1 MNDHDIRAALQGRIF
16 RLPRWAVPLVLAGAA
31 GLGVLLMLVAAS
43 LALIIVPVVL
53 AFGAFAAWRMRRQI
67 RRGGGMPGS
76 PFPEQPGPTGTNEI
90 IDVEYRIIDRTE
102 KR

>member
-16 RLPRWAVPLVLAGAA
+16 RLPRWAVPFVLAGAA

-43 LALIIVPVVL
+43 LALIIVPVVI
-53 AFGAFAAWRMRRQI
+53 AGGAFAAWRLRRQM
-67 RRGGGMPGS
+67 RRGGAVD
-76 PFPEQPGPTGTNEI
+76 PFAQRPQQSAASEV

-102 KR
+102 KH

>member
-1 MNDHDIRAALQGRIF
+1 MNDHDIRAALQGRVF
-16 RLPRWAVPLVLAGAA
+16 RLPRWAVPFVLAGAA

-53 AFGAFAAWRMRRQI
+53 AAGAFAAWRMRRQI
-67 RRGGGMPGS
+67 RRGGMPES
-76 PFPEQPGPTGTNEI
+76 PFSAGSQQTGAGEI
-90 IDVEYRIIDRTE
+90 IDVEYRIVDRTE

>member
-16 RLPRWAVPLVLAGAA
+16 RLPRWAAPLVLAGAA

-43 LALIIVPVVL
+43 LALIIVPVVIVG
-53 AFGAFAAWRMRRQI
+53 GAFAAWRMRRQI
-67 RRGGGMPGS
+67 RRGDVPVD
-76 PFPEQPGPTGTNEI
+76 PFAARPPPTGAGDI
-90 IDVEYRIIDRTE
+90 IDVEYKIIDRTE